1 MTKLKTIFLE
11 PSSFPQDVVDEWCM
25 LVDEH
30 LERPSETGEGALLG
44 VDIAY
49 MLSGA
54 GGYPLTEIGAFFFK
68 EDDLCRGHVV
78 RFPDESAALKCHMI
92 TETVDDC
99 YMHVDLI
106 CKLFH
111 HCCWPGKQLQTL
123 IFRDFTLF
131 YDAAMMDDSLD
142 LTSKLQLIL
151 HDQPLNKDLRQL
163 EKDIEMCLEGFTDAM
178 AGLEGFR
185 FVVNLG
191 EAAGRNLPKR
201 AV

>member
-1 MTKLKTIFLE
+1 M
-11 PSSFPQDVVDEWCM
+11 
-25 LVDEH
+25 
-30 LERPSETGEGALLG
+30 
-44 VDIAY
+44 
-49 MLSGA
+49 
-54 GGYPLTEIGAFFFK
+54 
-68 EDDLCRGHVV
+68 
-78 RFPDESAALKCHMI
+78 
-92 TETVDDC
+92 
-99 YMHVDLI
+99 
-106 CKLFH
+106 
-111 HCCWPGKQLQTL
+111 QTL

-185 FVVNLG
+185 FVVDLG